1 MLFPLQA
8 KDYSNYFKPHPLAMA
23 ITGHRRSNA
32 VEVLPL
38 EDGFTLTSAM
48 QNVADF
54 PEHVE
59 AAVGGLVLRPGT
71 YSAV

>member
-1 MLFPLQA
+1 
-8 KDYSNYFKPHPLAMA
+8 MA

-38 EDGFTLTSAM
+38 DDGFTLTSAM